1 MADTDGPLKRLV
13 STFSTDFAAWLLK
26 AEVREARP
34 LNVELPGETLAVDQ
48 VFHITLADGRE
59 ALLHIEFQGRSSRA
73 PMRWRVL
80 EYMVRLA
87 VNYRLELLSV
97 VIYVGY
103 GVGAQDTGQYEV
115 KSPTGM
121 ISLAWQYEVI
131 RLWQMSAES
140 LLALQR
146 AALMPLVGQTRI
158 TQPQEVL
165 PTVVALIQQEP
176 DAERRQQLMTGLLAL
191 LAEEEWV
198 RMVERLLTEDWLVD
212 ESPYLRRIREEGSL
226 TTRRRD
232 ILTVLAARFA
242 LPETVRQQVEQRL
255 ATYTDETVL
264 ATLLT
269 AAARSAHLAEFL
281 AVLMGPEQG

>member
-59 ALLHIEFQGRSSRA
+59 SLLHIEFQGRSSRA

-103 GVGAQDTGQYEV
+103 GVGAQDTGQYQV
-115 KSPTGM
+115 QSPTGM
-121 ISLAWQYEVI
+121 ISLSWQYEVI

-140 LLALQR
+140 LLALHR
-146 AALMPLVGQTRI
+146 AALMPLVGQTQI

-165 PTVVALIQQEP
+165 PTVVARIQQEP
-176 DAERRQQLMTGLLAL
+176 DAERRQQLVTGLLAL

-198 RMVERLLTEDWLVD
+198 HMVERLLTEDWLVD

-242 LPETVRQQVEQRL
+242 LSETVRQQVEQRL

-264 ATLLT
+264 ATLLA
-269 AAARSAHLAEFL
+269 AAARSVHLAEFL
-281 AVLMGPEQG
+281 AILMSPEQG

>member
-1 MADTDGPLKRLV
+1 
-13 STFSTDFAAWLLK
+13 
-26 AEVREARP
+26 
-34 LNVELPGETLAVDQ
+34 
-48 VFHITLADGRE
+48 
-59 ALLHIEFQGRSSRA
+59 
-73 PMRWRVL
+73 
-80 EYMVRLA
+80 
-87 VNYRLELLSV
+87 
-97 VIYVGY
+97 
-103 GVGAQDTGQYEV
+103 
-115 KSPTGM
+115 M
-121 ISLAWQYEVI
+121 ISLSWQYEVI

-140 LLALQR
+140 PLALHR
-146 AALMPLVGQTRI
+146 VALMPLVGQTRI

-165 PTVVALIQQEP
+165 STVVARIQQEP

-226 TTRRRD
+226 TTQRRD

-281 AVLMGPEQG
+281 AILMGPEQG